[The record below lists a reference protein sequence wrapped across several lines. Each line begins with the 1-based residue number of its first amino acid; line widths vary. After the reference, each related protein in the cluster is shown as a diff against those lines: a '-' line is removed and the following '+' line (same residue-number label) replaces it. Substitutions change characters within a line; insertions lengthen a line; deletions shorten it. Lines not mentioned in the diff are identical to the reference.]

1 MAAVS
6 FLALTDVNEVRGALG
21 IDSND
26 IDDDAMSNLHPE
38 EDLKSD
44 LMSWAPTYTTIMAEG
59 LGATPTA
66 DQALKYLKLKIY
78 AKYFVAALFASSG
91 INSILQ
97 KKSDGSNEGAR
108 FTNVDLNELQEY
120 LKGRADAL
128 KEELMLIIDP
138 TLDATYSHFGSAV
151 PNYDPV
157 TNE

>member
-6 FLALTDVNEVRGALG
+6 FLALTDVDEVRSALG

-26 IDDDAMSNLHPE
+26 IDDDAMIKMHPE

-44 LMSWAPTYTTIMAEG
+44 LLSWAPTYTTIMAEG
-59 LGATPTA
+59 LAAAPSA

-78 AKYFVAALFASSG
+78 AKYFVSVLFASSG

-108 FTNVDLNELQEY
+108 FTNVDLNELREY
-120 LKGRADAL
+120 LAGRAGAI

-138 TLDATYSHFGSAV
+138 TLEATYSHFGSAT

>member
-6 FLALTDVNEVRGALG
+6 FLALTDVDEVRGALG

-26 IDDDAMSNLHPE
+26 IDDDAMINMHPE
-38 EDLKSD
+38 EDLQSD
-44 LMSWAPTYTTIMAEG
+44 LLIWAPTYQTIMSEG
-59 LGATPTA
+59 LGAAPTA

-78 AKYFVAALFASSG
+78 AKYFVSALFASSG

-108 FTNVDLNELQEY
+108 FTNIDLNELREY

-128 KEELMLIIDP
+128 KEELMVIIDP
-138 TLDATYSHFGSAV
+138 TLDTTYDHFGSAS